1 MQIKRCG
8 WSHTWG
14 YAKQPSAW
22 SLLFILGMG
31 LALIGCAK
39 PQIAYTVASPPP
51 CQKPAPAVT
60 YEAFPLQLFLPLP
73 LQVLEEKFRHE
84 PFDILEAKA
93 TARGSTSAVT
103 FRIQFRDCTVVQ
115 VKWRA
120 APPTFRRFNNDPRR
134 EIASYHFQKLFLAP
148 EEYVVPVTTLICIP
162 QADLVRIG
170 LDIAPQIA
178 GAECVFGP
186 VAIWLQH
193 VKVKGNFLDRERFA
207 RSATGEESRD
217 YARQFA
223 NLNLFTTLIS
233 HRDGRKGN
241 FLISAVPAQPHTFSI
256 DNSLAYEG
264 MGNPRI
270 GIPQWGYL
278 KVDTLPRAT
287 VEQLRRITPEQLQ
300 RELGVVDEYRVMAD
314 GHVQPLRP
322 FSPNINP
329 QQGFRRKDTMVQI
342 GLTEREI
349 AKIAARLRTLLERV
363 DRGEIQLF

>member
-1 MQIKRCG
+1 MQIKRSG
-8 WSHTWG
+8 GSHTWE
-14 YAKQPSAW
+14 YAKRTSTC
-22 SLLFILGMG
+22 SVLFILGIG

-51 CQKPAPAVT
+51 CQEPAQAVT
-60 YEAFPLQLFLPLP
+60 YGTFPLYPFLSLP
-73 LQVLEEKFRHE
+73 LQVLEEKFLRE

-134 EIASYHFQKLFLAP
+134 EIASYHLQKLFLAP
-148 EEYVVPVTTLICIP
+148 EAYVVPVTTLVCIP

-178 GAECVFGP
+178 GTSCVFGP

-193 VKVKGNFLDRERFA
+193 VTVQGNFLDRERFA
-207 RSATGEESRD
+207 RSATGDESRD

-223 NLNLFTTLIS
+223 NLNLFTTLIR
-233 HRDGRKGN
+233 HKDGRKGN
-241 FLISAVPAQPHTFSI
+241 FLISDLPAQPHTFSI

-264 MGNPRI
+264 MGNPRFD
-270 GIPQWGYL
+270 IPDWGNL

-300 RELGVVDEYRVMAD
+300 RELGVVDEYRVTAD
-314 GHVQPLRP
+314 GRAEPIRP
-322 FSPNINP
+322 FSPNVNP
-329 QQGFRRKDTMVQI
+329 QQGFRRQESMIQI
-342 GLTEREI
+342 GLTEQEI